1 MNITI
6 VLKPKV
12 VSDFSNILPNLVDW
26 LRRRKCNPQFFS
38 FEEERVSKIF
48 KGKLKNISFIEEKD
62 LSNSSDLI
70 ISMGGDGTLIG
81 VCRSANRNTPPIFG
95 VNLGRL
101 GFITE
106 FNKVELFDE
115 LSKVLKGDYVTRNLS
130 IYNVEVMSSD
140 KRVFKGHFVNDAVV
154 NKNDI
159 SRMFTLSVE
168 VDEDHVYD
176 LSGDG
181 IIISSPT
188 GSTAYS
194 LAAGGPIIHSSVNG
208 MVLTPICAH
217 SLTHRPLVIPDRSIV
232 KIKVDRRNSPINLT
246 LDGQQNITVDSL
258 QSIHIKRSSL
268 KVKLI
273 ENTDRS
279 YFLTLKE
286 KFTHG
291 KRNY

>member
-6 VLKPKV
+6 ILKPKV
-12 VSDFSNILPNLVDW
+12 VSDFSNVLPNLVDW
-26 LRRRKCNPQFFS
+26 LRRRKCIVQFLDH
-38 FEEERVSKIF
+38 EQDRIHKIF
-48 KGKLKNISFIEEKD
+48 KGKTKSISFIEVNE
-62 LSNSSDLI
+62 LSTSSELI
-70 ISMGGDGTLIG
+70 ISLGGDGTLIG
-81 VCRSANRNTPPIFG
+81 VCRNAGRQMPPIFG
-95 VNLGRL
+95 VNMGHL

-106 FNKVELFDE
+106 FNKIDMFDQ
-115 LSKVLKGDYVTRNLS
+115 LTKILKGDFTTRNLT
-130 IYNVEVMSSD
+130 IYTVEVH
-140 KRVFKGHFVNDAVV
+140 KFGKKIFKGNFVNDAVI

-168 VDEDHVYD
+168 VDDEHVYD

-181 IIISSPT
+181 IIVSSPT

-194 LAAGGPIIHSSVNG
+194 LAAGGPIIHPGVTG

-217 SLTHRPLVIPDRSIV
+217 SLTHRPLLIMDKSVV
-232 KIKVDRRNSPINLT
+232 KIKVDRKNSPVNLT
-246 LDGQQNITVDSL
+246 LDGQHNISVDSNETVY
-258 QSIHIKRSSL
+258 IKRSGR

-273 ENTDRS
+273 ENPERN

-291 KRNY
+291 KRSY

>member
-1 MNITI
+1 MSE
-6 VLKPKV
+6 L
-12 VSDFSNILPNLVDW
+12 
-26 LRRRKCNPQFFS
+26 
-38 FEEERVSKIF
+38 SK
-48 KGKLKNISFIEEKD
+48 N
-62 LSNSSDLI
+62 SDLI
-70 ISMGGDGTLIG
+70 ISLGGDGTLIG
-81 VCRSANRNTPPIFG
+81 VCRNADRKMPPIFG
-95 VNLGRL
+95 VNMGHL

-106 FNKVELFDE
+106 FNKIDMFDE
-115 LSKVLKGDYVTRNLS
+115 LTKILKGNYTTRNLT
-130 IYNVEVMSSD
+130 IYTVEVHKFG
-140 KRVFKGHFVNDAVV
+140 KRIFKGNFVNDAVI

-168 VDEDHVYD
+168 VDDEHVYD

-194 LAAGGPIIHSSVNG
+194 LAAGGPIIHPGVTG

-217 SLTHRPLVIPDRSIV
+217 SLTHRPLLIMDKSVV
-232 KIKVDRRNSPINLT
+232 KIKVDRKNSPVNLT
-246 LDGQQNITVDSL
+246 LDGQHNIAVDSNETVY
-258 QSIHIKRSSL
+258 IKRSGR

-273 ENTDRS
+273 ENPERN

-291 KRNY
+291 KRSY